1 MSAISFVLCGNR
13 EVVGVAPIVDWWS
26 VAGQLRPCIEA
37 MKDPVSQAKMEEL
50 MRLGNDFRNPP
61 SRVILTELDLVE
73 WYGVCGRA
81 MYMLTRKV
89 TEDVDAVLRNPFH
102 PKDGF
107 DITRTFAFRDMGPMV
122 ELMALVLTLIE
133 QRSDIEAME
142 VRIPN
147 LKAV

>member
-1 MSAISFVLCGNR
+1 MSAISFVLPGSR
-13 EVVGVAPIVDWWS
+13 EVVGSAPIVDWWS
-26 VAGQLRPCIEA
+26 VAQQLQPCI
-37 MKDPVSQAKMEEL
+37 MQMQDPAAQAKMQEL

-61 SRVILTELDLVE
+61 SHVLLTELDLVE
-73 WYGVCGRA
+73 WYGICGRA
-81 MYMLTRKV
+81 MYTLTRKV

-102 PKDGF
+102 PKDSF

-133 QRSDIEAME
+133 QRSSIEAQE

-147 LKAV
+147 LKVV